1 MVFSELKG
9 TLLNGDI
16 YHVYARDLECK
27 YFTKGKQLYMTTSF
41 NDTNVKI
48 RVQTRYNVEMLRN
61 DTNYEYLNELVD
73 RLWHRMT
80 SRITDTLV
88 MNYLEIM

>member
-73 RLWHRMT
+73 RLWHRMA

>member
-1 MVFSELKG
+1 MVFSELKE

-48 RVQTRYNVEMLRN
+48 RVQTRYDVEMLRN

>member
-1 MVFSELKG
+1 MVFSELKE

-16 YHVYARDLECK
+16 YHVYARDLDCK
-27 YFTKGKQLYMTTSF
+27 YFTKDKQLYMTTSF
-41 NDTNVKI
+41 NNTNVKI
-48 RVQTRYNVEMLRN
+48 RVQTRYDVEMLRN

-73 RLWHRMT
+73 RLWHRMAN
-80 SRITDTLV
+80 RITDTLV

>member
-1 MVFSELKG
+1 MVFSELKE

-48 RVQTRYNVEMLRN
+48 KVQTRYDVEMLRN

-73 RLWHRMT
+73 RLWHRMA
-80 SRITDTLV
+80 SRITDTLA

>member
-73 RLWHRMT
+73 RLWHKMV

>member
-16 YHVYARDLECK
+16 YHVYARDLDCK
-27 YFTKGKQLYMTTSF
+27 YFTKGKQLYMITSF

-48 RVQTRYNVEMLRN
+48 RVQTRYDVEMLRN

-73 RLWHRMT
+73 RLWHRMAN
-80 SRITDTLV
+80 RITDTLV